1 VNKNEWV
8 SLANMMWAF
17 SETNYG
23 KMIKLIKELILKINE
38 NMEVILDD
46 MGEHE

>member
-1 VNKNEWV
+1 MNKNEWV

-17 SETNYG
+17 SETNDG
-23 KMIKLIKELILKINE
+23 KMSKLIRELILKINQ